1 MLFAAFLQ
9 EYSHHLLVVIPHVL
23 VFQCHWHHCHCHH
36 LKGKYHGLLCCSL
49 CCARYHDLPHR
60 RSRPSSLSIRTVASR
75 GELEVECE
83 GSQLGCELST
93 TGQASVSNPPWCVLY
108 PDCTAHGIPIRHP
121 VLSLLWEGFLQ
132 QTTEGNPIHR
142 GGKPLPDKAW
152 CALSPERA
160 MKQTCDQAEIRMQ
173 SDDVEGVWISLQR
186 LYVRHVEITV
196 RCL

>member
-23 VFQCHWHHCHCHH
+23 VFQCHWHHCNCHH
-36 LKGKYHGLLCCSL
+36 LKGKHHGLLRCSL

-75 GELEVECE
+75 GELQVECE

-93 TGQASVSNPPWCVLY
+93 TGQASVSNPPWCVPY
-108 PDCTAHGIPIRHP
+108 PDSTAHGMPIRHP

-152 CALSPERA
+152 CALSQKE
-160 MKQTCDQAEIRMQ
+160 Q
-173 SDDVEGVWISLQR
+173 
-186 LYVRHVEITV
+186 
-196 RCL
+196 